1 MDSSLFLQENERL
14 KNYELSSQ
22 RQMEKKDET
31 DGTELGYRDANTR
44 FLELEK
50 NATKKDQ
57 WAQKAEEHK
66 QRKKNLEA
74 AWHRSTTE
82 KAADLSKR
90 AGSDNKKEKAY
101 YQNFSLKELEIFIK
115 NSDRG
120 GNSETYNNVVTD
132 LELYNRLS
140 GQVEQ
145 NESFTLLTR
154 LADSCRTYLREH
166 NKAIMWTSKGKIR
179 KAMIAQLTDKVNMLL
194 ETRTTQLVDETKSS
208 YEALSS
214 EKSEKNVNRAAK
226 AHFNRIW
233 QHLQG
238 NVTMKEE
245 EMGQVD
251 TQMAEVFDELK
262 KQKVDSN
269 QSDTMPTKF
278 FNAIG
283 WAENKPRLTDKI
295 DKEAKNSPLKR
306 KAYHA
311 IEPIPGQENAI
322 GMAKQL
328 AGTGEGT
335 NRQFYS
341 DGMYGRGT
349 YLAISSDMKDA
360 SDEKTAEHDWIY
372 GQPKGSVQVVL
383 CLNERSRIIRER
395 DLKDMVED
403 KFMKQFPKLYQKIA
417 GIYSSGRK
425 RSGSEY
431 ITIFGAFFGYNTVK
445 GYAGS
450 SDNLTD
456 YYVTVDR
463 SAMTISRRGEVSKV
477 MKADFTERDNFIL

>member
-1 MDSSLFLQENERL
+1 MDTRLFLQEDERL

-22 RQMEKKDET
+22 RQIEKNKDE
-31 DGTELGYRDANTR
+31 TELGYRDVNTR

-50 NATKKDQ
+50 AAFKRDE
-57 WAQKAEEHK
+57 WAQKEEEHK
-66 QRKKNLEA
+66 VRKQNLET
-74 AWHRSTTE
+74 AWHKSTTE
-82 KAADLSKR
+82 KVADLSKR
-90 AGSDNKKEKAY
+90 AATRNKKEKAY
-101 YQNFSLKELEIFIK
+101 YQNFSLAELEVFIK

-120 GNSETYNNVVTD
+120 GNSDTYNNVVSD

-140 GQVEQ
+140 KEVDP

-154 LADSCRTYLREH
+154 LAESCRTYLREH
-166 NKAIMWTSKGKIR
+166 NKLIMWTSKGKIR
-179 KAMIAQLTDKVNMLL
+179 KAMIAQLTDKVNALL
-194 ETRTTQLVDETKSS
+194 EARTSQLKTETQTS
-208 YEALSS
+208 YDAFQK
-214 EKSEKNVNRAAK
+214 EKSEENVNSAFN
-226 AHFNRIW
+226 AHFNRIC

-269 QSDTMPTKF
+269 QSDTMPTRF

-349 YLAISSDMKDA
+349 YLAISSDMKGA

-431 ITIFGAFFGYNTVK
+431 LTIFGAFFGYNTVK

-450 SDNLTD
+450 VDHLTD

-477 MKADFTERDNFIL
+477 MKADFDERDDFIL